1 MQRDPNVSNIR
12 KNQQQV
18 DVQGN
23 TVGKNRPDV
32 QYDKN
37 EIHTNVEY
45 DTQNRSMQHHK
56 KVLPQNDPNARNKF
70 FKVEHG
76 K

>member
-1 MQRDPNVSNIR
+1 M
-12 KNQQQV
+12 
-18 DVQGN
+18 
-23 TVGKNRPDV
+23 GKNRPDV

>member
-1 MQRDPNVSNIR
+1 MQRDPDVSNIR

-18 DVQGN
+18 DIQGN

-45 DTQNRSMQHHK
+45 DTQN
-56 KVLPQNDPNARNKF
+56 VLPQNDPNARNKF